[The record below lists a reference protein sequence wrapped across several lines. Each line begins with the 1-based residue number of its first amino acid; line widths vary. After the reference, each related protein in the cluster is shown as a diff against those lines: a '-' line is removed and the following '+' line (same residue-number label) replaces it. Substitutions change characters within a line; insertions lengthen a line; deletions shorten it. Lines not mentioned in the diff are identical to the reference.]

1 MSFEMTNE
9 LLCQIINKVDRCVEF
24 AIQLPGFESN
34 ASEIR
39 DASRLDKSEFAKRI
53 ADNWLQKD
61 QATWANLIMA
71 LRKECVKEDVLAD
84 DLEKE
89 CAYRRGS
96 TTSTGSSVISS
107 LLSSSWTESEPANSG
122 NTGTEN

>member
-1 MSFEMTNE
+1 MSLTRE
-9 LLCQIINKVDRCVEF
+9 LIYKIIIEVHNPVEL
-24 AIQLPGFESN
+24 AIQLPGFEN
-34 ASEIR
+34 
-39 DASRLDKSEFAKRI
+39 DASKINDASSLAKSEFAKRI

-71 LRKECVKEDVLAD
+71 LRKECVSENVLAHE
-84 DLEKE
+84 LEE
-89 CAYRRGS
+89 VYVYRRGS
-96 TTSTGSSVISS
+96 TSSTVSS